1 MTLFEATISTSTEAI
16 QNLRSSIQGSV
27 HTPGEEG
34 FDESRMAWNLSV
46 NQNPALIVNAETA
59 GDIAAA
65 VQYAGQQNLG
75 VAVQSTGHGIAYPAN
90 GCLLIRTSRMSE
102 VRVDAK
108 GCTATVEAGVKWD
121 NVLEKAQAEGLAPL
135 LGSSPDVGVA
145 RIHAGWRDG
154 MAGAQIWPGGRQCE
168 FFRCDHRRWTS
179 ADHFRW

>member
-75 VAVQSTGHGIAYPAN
+75 VAVQSTGHGIASPAN

-108 GCTATVEAGVKWD
+108 GRTATVEAGAKWD
-121 NVLEKAQAEGLAPL
+121 NVLEKAQAEGQDIFKYDRT
-135 LGSSPDVGVA
+135 S
-145 RIHAGWRDG
+145 HAALDYGELSNEILKSIQNG
-154 MAGAQIWPGGRQCE
+154 QE
-168 FFRCDHRRWTS
+168 K
-179 ADHFRW
+179 